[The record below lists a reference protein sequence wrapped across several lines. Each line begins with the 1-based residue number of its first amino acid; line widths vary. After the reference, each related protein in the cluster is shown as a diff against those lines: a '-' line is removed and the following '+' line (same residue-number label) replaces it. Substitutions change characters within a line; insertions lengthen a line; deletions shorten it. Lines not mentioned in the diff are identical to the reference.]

1 VVVRRRMQSHCYCLS
16 GAWGTGLIGVV
27 GEDGLL
33 KAGWVV
39 FEILREL
46 LFLRLLR
53 LCEELIVHIC
63 GDSAQLIYLNS

>member
-1 VVVRRRMQSHCYCLS
+1 MVVRRRMQSHCYCLS
-16 GAWGTGLIGVV
+16 GGRGTGLIGVV

-46 LFLRLLR
+46 LLLW
-53 LCEELIVHIC
+53 LL
-63 GDSAQLIYLNS
+63 